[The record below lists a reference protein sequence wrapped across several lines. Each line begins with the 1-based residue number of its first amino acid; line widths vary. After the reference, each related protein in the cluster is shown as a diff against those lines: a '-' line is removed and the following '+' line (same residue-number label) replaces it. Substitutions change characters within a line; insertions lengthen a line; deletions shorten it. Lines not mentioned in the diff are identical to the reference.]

1 MLNQSLTYK
10 RHSSWKHTQGPIP
23 RRRHTFQVRTRNR
36 KSLYRRRMMK
46 YSRKTTHRASVRR
59 KEMSLKKTEVKR
71 MEQIR

>member
-1 MLNQSLTYK
+1 M
-10 RHSSWKHTQGPIP
+10 
-23 RRRHTFQVRTRNR
+23 RTRNR